1 MPRVHAHIRVFFSIF
16 VPILGITTNTTQ
28 IMRNWIWV
36 LLFFFMPIDM
46 MSQSFEALWK
56 QVEEAESLDQPKT
69 MAEKLDHIISKA
81 KKENSYGHLLKAQ
94 LRKIDAV
101 TSVTPDS
108 LQPEVERL
116 VEEEKAL
123 GKKNA
128 LLAAVYQSVLGT
140 VYKENSS
147 LDENSETISKEYFK
161 QSLSNPDLLA
171 SAKTNGWAP
180 LLKLNEDSKLFD
192 DDLLSVL
199 AFQAG
204 EFSMLYDYYDTHGRR
219 EAACITAAFM
229 LREKADNYVKK
240 ATNSKYLSQVEQMID
255 KYKDLKVGGE
265 LALVKYEF
273 LEVASDVN
281 DEQRIKWIDEATE
294 KWGEWPRINRLKN
307 SRQSIIQP
315 HFSLDFGSIVVRP
328 NQERCIKLKLRHLSS
343 MTMTVSKVNLDP
355 RRDYSLYDQ
364 KTLATVKK
372 AIISGTT
379 FKVGKQF
386 EYHPDYVSFE
396 DSILLKPLERG
407 MYLAEFDTNEKNIST
422 ARTLF
427 YVSDVYLLAQPM
439 PENQMRFVAV
449 SATTGQP
456 LKDAKLRIESYKKD
470 TLIHLGPK
478 GDIVVKNREGRN
490 SSGTYY
496 LYTDNDKYCPD
507 QSMWMSNYSYNSVRD
522 VTSVQLFTDRSIYRP
537 GQTVHVGLIK
547 FTVKGGLEAKA
558 LEGEKLTVVLRDAN
572 NKEIDKRMVVT
583 DSFGKA
589 AADFVLPQSGLTG
602 TFSINAGGS
611 RESFRVEEYKRPT
624 FDVEMPVVKEAYKDG
639 DTLTLKGYARTYS
652 GVPVQG
658 AKVAYEVE
666 RRGASWWWRHSSSE
680 DEMLLQ
686 DSVVTDNEGAF
697 TMRVPIS
704 LPANVDADD
713 DDDWRSR
720 FYEIVVN
727 ASVTDLGGET
737 HEGELTLPISRKL
750 TAFNFNLPSVLER
763 EKLSTVTFSLLNN
776 AGDEIDGDVTY
787 YIDDEPKGYSAKTNE
802 KTELPKD
809 GALARSGK
817 HTIKAICQGDTVK
830 REIVLFSYEDKKPCI
845 ETHDWFQA
853 SSYQFAD
860 NDAQVKVQVG
870 TSDPDQVV
878 FYNVFADDKVLEQG
892 TFTLSNSNQTRTWK
906 YRKEYGSGVLLTF
919 AWVRNGVAYTHTQR
933 IQRPMPD
940 KRIILKWE
948 TFRDKLTPG
957 QQEEWI
963 LKATY
968 PDGSPADAQLLA
980 TIYDKSLDQIE
991 SHFWWFNNNINVYL
1005 PSTSWNYLRYGSADL
1020 GGRKPFVSLKVPNL
1034 SFTEY
1039 DGDIFQFWSG
1049 RVYRYGLR
1057 KMMNANVLG
1066 GAPVEMVM
1074 ESSMAMDSSV
1084 ETEEKFTAPIIKKDE
1099 MAVASQ
1105 KAKDAVGDEDKEK
1118 AEPQLRENLDETAAF
1133 IPQVVAD
1140 ADGRIALKFTLPES
1154 VTTWKMMGIATDRQI
1169 NSGRISGEAIAKKDI
1184 MVVPNMPRFVR
1195 LGDQTKITARI
1206 FNTSD
1211 HSIAGKATVEM
1222 VDPETENVVFSKTT
1236 SFNTEANQTD
1246 AVTFDYQ
1253 PDGLPGLLICRIKA
1267 VGDGISDGEQH
1278 YLPVL
1283 SNMELVTRT
1292 LPFTQIE
1299 PQTSAFDLAKLFP
1312 KGVSDSKLTIEYTNN
1327 PAWLMIQALPNM
1339 AAGSDK
1345 NAITQATSYYAN
1357 AIGQY
1362 LMNITPTIK
1371 QTVMKW
1377 REETDSLGSLAS
1389 NLEKNEELKD
1399 LLLNETPWVPNA
1411 DKESSQKRSLVKYFD
1426 EQTISYRLS
1435 MALDK
1440 LKELQNGDGS
1450 WSWWEGMPGSIYM
1463 TTAVSEMFIR
1473 LNKMIGQQNE
1483 TRFMLERAYGFMG
1496 DFLIKEM
1503 EDIQREQKR
1512 GNKRLMP
1519 SEMALCV
1526 LYNMALDGRELDN
1539 DVQKAADFLIGLFSG
1554 KPQDFTIYGKA
1565 RSAVILAQF
1574 NKKAK
1579 AEEYLTSIDQY
1590 SVVTPEMGRYFDTR
1604 KAYYSWCSY
1613 NIPTE
1618 IAAMEAYKMLR
1629 PERTDFVNEM
1639 RLWLLQQKRAQMW
1652 DTPINS
1658 VDAVYAFLEG
1668 NAKALDNGVA
1678 SVIYVDGQK
1687 VETSKETAGIGYVK
1701 TSMKADNKHKV
1712 EVEKTSS
1719 GTSWGALYAQFLQR
1733 TDEVENS
1740 SSGLSVEREIRTQS
1754 QRLKVGDKVTVRLT
1768 IKAERDLDF
1777 VEVIDRRASC
1787 MEPVSQL
1794 SGYHYGYYIAP
1805 KDYTTAYYFH
1815 KMPKGTHVIETEYY
1829 IDRKGTYETGTCK
1842 VQCAYAPEFS
1852 ATGKALKLV
1861 VNE

>member
-1 MPRVHAHIRVFFSIF
+1 
-16 VPILGITTNTTQ
+16 
-28 IMRNWIWV
+28 MRNWIWIII
-36 LLFFFMPIDM
+36 FFLMPIDM
-46 MSQSFEALWK
+46 MSQSFETLWK
-56 QVEEAESLDQPKT
+56 QVEEAEALDQPKT
-69 MAEKLDHIISKA
+69 MAEKLDNIISKA
-81 KKENSYGHLLKAQ
+81 KKENSFGHLLKAQ
-94 LRKIDAV
+94 LRKIEAV

-116 VEEEKAL
+116 VEQEKSI
-123 GKKNA
+123 GKKKP

-140 VYKENSS
+140 VYKENPS
-147 LDENSETISKEYFK
+147 LDENYEAISKEYFK

-171 SAKTNGWAP
+171 SAKTSGWTP
-180 LLKLNEDSKLFD
+180 LLVLNNDSKLFD
-192 DDLLSVL
+192 DDLFSVL

-204 EFSMLYDYYDTHGRR
+204 DLSMLYDYYDTHGRR
-219 EAACITAAFM
+219 EAACVAAAFM
-229 LREKADNYVKK
+229 LREKADDYVKK
-240 ATNSKYLSQVEQMID
+240 AANSEYLRQVEQMID
-255 KYKDLKVGGE
+255 KYKDLKVAGE

-273 LEVASDVN
+273 LEEASDVN
-281 DEQRIKWIDEATE
+281 DEQRIKWIDEATG

-315 HFSLDFGSIVVRP
+315 QFSLDFGSIVVRP
-328 NQERCIKLKLRHLSS
+328 NQERSIKLNLRHLSS

-355 RRDYSLYDQ
+355 RKDYSLYDQ
-364 KTLATVKK
+364 KTLAAVQK

-386 EYHPDYVSFE
+386 EHHPDYESFK
-396 DSILLKPLERG
+396 DSIILKPLDRG

-439 PENQMRFVAV
+439 PGNQTRFVAV

-478 GDIVVKNREGRN
+478 GDTVVKNQDGRY

-496 LYTDNDKYCPD
+496 LYTDNDKFCPD
-507 QSMWMSNYSYNSVRD
+507 QSMWMSNYSFNSVRD
-522 VTSVQLFTDRSIYRP
+522 LTAVQLFTDRSIYRP
-537 GQTVHVGLIK
+537 GQTVHVGVIK
-547 FTVKGGLEAKA
+547 FSVKGGLEAKA
-558 LEGEKLTVVLRDAN
+558 LEGQKLTVILRDAN
-572 NKEIDKRMVVT
+572 NKEIDKHEVVT

-602 TFSINAGGS
+602 TFSVNAGGS

-624 FDVEMPVVKEAYKDG
+624 FEVEMPVVKEAYKDG

-666 RRGASWWWRHSSSE
+666 RRSASWWWRSSSGE
-680 DEMLLQ
+680 NEMLLQ
-686 DSVVTDNEGAF
+686 DSVVTDNDGAF
-697 TMRVPIS
+697 TMRVPIA

-713 DDDWRSR
+713 EDDWRNR

-737 HEGELTLPISRKL
+737 HEGELSLPISRKL
-750 TAFNFNLPSVLER
+750 TAFNFSLPSVSER
-763 EKLSTVTFSLLNN
+763 EKLGTVTFSLLNN

-787 YIDDEPKGYSAKTNE
+787 FIDDAPKGYAAKTNV

-809 GALARSGK
+809 GALAKSGK

-830 REIVLFSYEDKKPCI
+830 REIILFSYEDKKPCI
-845 ETHDWFQA
+845 ETHDWFQTSA
-853 SSYQFAD
+853 YQFAD
-860 NDAQVKVQVG
+860 NDSQVKVQVG

-892 TFTLSNSNQTRTWK
+892 TFTLSNSNQTRTWQ
-906 YRKEYGSGVLLTF
+906 YRKEYGNGVLLTF
-919 AWVRNGVAYTHTQR
+919 AWVRNGVVYSHTQR

-991 SHFWWFNNNINVYL
+991 DHYWWFDDRIRVSL
-1005 PSTSWNYLRYGSADL
+1005 PSTSWNHLYFGSADL

-1039 DGDIFQFWSG
+1039 DDIFRFWSG
-1049 RVYRYGLR
+1049 RVYRYGSR
-1057 KMMNANVLG
+1057 KMMNANLIG
-1066 GAPVEMVM
+1066 GAMPMALEEASAV
-1074 ESSMAMDSSV
+1074 SMDGLNRAAD
-1084 ETEEKFTAPIIKKDE
+1084 TEETAPLMD
-1099 MAVASQ
+1099 MASPMQKEQPVSGEG
-1105 KAKDAVGDEDKEK
+1105 KAKGDKGT

-1133 IPQVVAD
+1133 MPQVIAD
-1140 ADGRIALKFTLPES
+1140 ANGRIALKFTLPES
-1154 VTTWKMMGIATDRQI
+1154 VTTWRMMGIATDRQI
-1169 NSGRISGEAIAKKDI
+1169 NHGRINGEAIAKKDI

-1211 HSIAGKATVEM
+1211 HSIAGKATVEL
-1222 VDPETENVVFSKTT
+1222 VDPETEKVVFSKTT
-1236 SFNTEANQTD
+1236 DFNTEANQTD

-1253 PDGLPGLLICRIKA
+1253 PDGLPGLLVCRIKA
-1267 VGDGISDGEQH
+1267 VGDGFSDGEQH

-1292 LPFTQIE
+1292 LPFTQLE

-1327 PAWLMIQALPNM
+1327 PAWLMIQALPTM

-1483 TRFMLERAYGFMG
+1483 TRYMLEKAYDFMG
-1496 DFLIKEM
+1496 DFLIKEV
-1503 EDIQREQKR
+1503 EYIKKEQKR
-1512 GNKRLMP
+1512 GYKKQMP

-1526 LYNMALDGRELDN
+1526 LYNMALDGRELDS
-1539 DVQKAADFLIGLFSG
+1539 DVQKAADFLIGLFSE

-1565 RSAVILAQF
+1565 RSAVILAHF
-1574 NKKAK
+1574 NKRAK
-1579 AEEYLTSIDQY
+1579 ADEYLTSIDQY

-1618 IAAMEAYKMLR
+1618 IAAIEAYKMLR

-1668 NAKALDNGVA
+1668 NTKALDNGVA

-1701 TSMKADNKHKV
+1701 TSMKADNKQKV
-1712 EVEKTSS
+1712 EVEKTSQ
-1719 GTSWGALYAQFLQR
+1719 GTSWGALYAQFLQK

-1740 SSGLSVEREIRTQS
+1740 SSGLSVQREIRTQGQS
-1754 QRLKVGDKVTVRLT
+1754 LKVGDKVTVRLT

-1777 VEVIDRRASC
+1777 VEVIDRRAAC

-1794 SGYHYGYYIAP
+1794 SGYHFGYYIAP
-1805 KDYTTAYYFH
+1805 KDYTTAYYFN
-1815 KMPKGTHVIETEYY
+1815 KMPKGTHIIETEYY

-1842 VQCAYAPEFS
+1842 AQCAYAPEFS
-1852 ATGKALKLV
+1852 ATGKALQLI

>member
-1 MPRVHAHIRVFFSIF
+1 
-16 VPILGITTNTTQ
+16 
-28 IMRNWIWV
+28 MRNWIWIII
-36 LLFFFMPIDM
+36 FFSMPIDM

-56 QVEEAESLDQPKT
+56 QVEEAEALDQPKT
-69 MAEKLDHIISKA
+69 MAEKLDNIISKA

-94 LRKIDAV
+94 LRKIEAV

-116 VEEEKAL
+116 LEQEKSI
-123 GKKNA
+123 GKKKP

-140 VYKENSS
+140 VYKENPS
-147 LDENSETISKEYFK
+147 LDENYEAISKEYFAK
-161 QSLSNPDLLA
+161 SLSNPGLLA
-171 SAKTNGWAP
+171 DAKTGGWTP
-180 LLKLNEDSKLFD
+180 LLELNDDSKLFD

-204 EFSMLYDYYDTHGRR
+204 DFPMLYEYYDTHGRR
-219 EAACITAAFM
+219 EAACLTAAYM
-229 LREKADNYVKK
+229 LREKVDDYVKK
-240 ATNSKYLSQVEQMID
+240 AANSDYLKQVDQLID
-255 KYKDLKVGGE
+255 KYKDLKVAGE

-273 LEVASDVN
+273 LEEASDVD

-294 KWGEWPRINRLKN
+294 KWGEWPRVNRLKN

-315 HFSLDFGSIVVRP
+315 NFSLDFGSIVVRP
-328 NQERCIKLKLRHLSS
+328 NQERTIKLNLRHLSS
-343 MTMTVSKVNLDP
+343 MTMTVSKVALDP
-355 RRDYSLYDQ
+355 LKDYSLYDK
-364 KTLATVKK
+364 KTLAEVKK
-372 AIISGTT
+372 AIVDGTT
-379 FKVGKQF
+379 FKVSKQF
-386 EYHPDYVSFE
+386 EYHKDYESFK
-396 DSILLKPLERG
+396 DSITLKPLERG

-439 PENQMRFVAV
+439 PERQMRYVAV

-456 LKDAKLRIESYKKD
+456 LKDAKLRIEYYKKD
-470 TLIHLGPK
+470 TLINIGPK
-478 GDIVVKNREGRN
+478 GDTVVKTSDGRN
-490 SSGTYY
+490 YNGKYY
-496 LYTDNDKYCPD
+496 LYTADDKWCPD
-507 QSMWMSNYSYNSVRD
+507 QSMWMSNYSYNTIKD
-522 VTSVQLFTDRSIYRP
+522 QTSVQLYTDRSIYRP
-537 GQTVHVGLIK
+537 GQTVHVAVIK
-547 FTVKGGLEAKA
+547 FSVKGGLEAKA
-558 LEGEKLTVVLRDAN
+558 MEGEKLTVVLRDAN
-572 NKEIDKRMVVT
+572 NKDIDKKEVVT
-583 DSFGKA
+583 DCFGKA

-602 TFSINAGGS
+602 TFSVNVGRS

-624 FDVEMPVVKEAYKDG
+624 FEVEMPVVKEAYKDG
-639 DTLTLKGYARTYS
+639 DTLTIKGYARTYS

-658 AKVAYEVE
+658 AKVDYEVE
-666 RRGASWWWRHSSSE
+666 RRGASWWWRSGSSGNE
-680 DEMLLQ
+680 TLLE
-686 DSVVTDNEGAF
+686 DSVITDDEGAF

-704 LPANVDADD
+704 LPDNVDADD
-713 DDDWRSR
+713 EDDWRNH
-720 FYEIVVN
+720 FYEIVVS

-737 HEGELTLPISRKL
+737 HEGELSLPISRKL
-750 TAFNFNLPSVLER
+750 TAFDFSLPSVVER
-763 EKLSTVTFSLLNN
+763 ERLSEVRFSLLNN
-776 AGDEIDGDVTY
+776 AGDEIEGDVTY
-787 YIDDEPKGYSAKTNE
+787 FIDDEPKGYAAKTNV
-802 KTELPKD
+802 KTILPKE
-809 GALARSGK
+809 GALSRSGK

-830 REIVLFSYEDKKPCI
+830 REFTLFSYEDKKPCV
-845 ETHDWFQA
+845 ETHDWFQTSA
-853 SSYQFAD
+853 YRFED

-870 TSDPDQVV
+870 TSDLGQVI

-892 TFTLSNSNQTRTWK
+892 SFTLSNANQTRTWK
-906 YRKEYGSGVLLTF
+906 YREEYGNGVLLTF
-919 AWVRNGVAYTHTQR
+919 AWVRNGVAYTHTHS
-933 IQRPMPD
+933 IKRPMPD

-948 TFRDKLTPG
+948 TFRDRLTPG
-957 QQEEWI
+957 QQEEWT
-963 LKATY
+963 LRATY

-991 SHFWWFNNNINVYL
+991 DHYWWFNNLIGVYM
-1005 PSTSWNYLRYGSADL
+1005 PSTSWSHLYFGSADL
-1020 GGRKPFVSLKVPNL
+1020 GGRKPFTSLKVPNL
-1034 SFTEY
+1034 NFTEF
-1039 DGDIFQFWSG
+1039 DDDLFRFWAG
-1049 RVYRYGLR
+1049 RIYRYGSRRL
-1057 KMMNANVLG
+1057 MNANMLG
-1066 GAPVEMVM
+1066 GAVPMALE
-1074 ESSMAMDSSV
+1074 ESAMAMDVAYESDAMMASQTEKKEMSV
-1084 ETEEKFTAPIIKKDE
+1084 LKTESVVSEEKTSKN
-1099 MAVASQ
+1099 S
-1105 KAKDAVGDEDKEK
+1105 DA

-1133 IPQVVAD
+1133 IPQAVAD

-1154 VTTWKMMGIATDRQI
+1154 VTTWQMMGIATDRQI

-1195 LGDQTKITARI
+1195 LGDKTQITALI
-1206 FNTSD
+1206 FNTAD
-1211 HSIAGKATVEM
+1211 RPIAGKATLELL
-1222 VDPETENVVFSKTT
+1222 DPETEAVVSSMTT
-1236 SFNTEANQTD
+1236 NFNTEANKTT

-1253 PDGLPGLLICRIKA
+1253 PEGLPGLLICRIKA
-1267 VGDGISDGEQH
+1267 VGDGFSDGEQH
-1278 YLPVL
+1278 FLPVL

-1292 LPFTQIE
+1292 LPFTQVE

-1312 KGVSDSKLTIEYTNN
+1312 KGVSDAKLTIEYTNN

-1339 AAGSDK
+1339 AAGGDK

-1362 LMNITPTIK
+1362 LMNITPSIK

-1483 TRFMLERAYGFMG
+1483 TRYMLEKAYDFMG
-1496 DFLIKEM
+1496 DFLIKEV
-1503 EDIQREQKR
+1503 EYIKKEQKR
-1512 GNKRLMP
+1512 GYKKQLP

-1539 DVQKAADFLIGLFSG
+1539 DVQKAVDFLIGLFSE
-1554 KPQDFTIYGKA
+1554 KPQNFTIYGKA
-1565 RSAVILAQF
+1565 RSAVILAHF

-1579 AEEYLTSIDQY
+1579 ADEYLTSIDQY

-1618 IAAMEAYKMLR
+1618 IAAIEAYKMLR

-1668 NAKALDNGVA
+1668 NTKALDNGVA

-1701 TSMKADNKHKV
+1701 TSMKADNKQKV
-1712 EVEKTSS
+1712 EVEKTSQ
-1719 GTSWGALYAQFLQR
+1719 GTSWGALYAQFLQK

-1740 SSGLSVEREIRTQS
+1740 SSGLSVQREIRMQS
-1754 QRLKVGDKVTVRLT
+1754 QSLKVGDKVTVRLT

-1777 VEVIDRRASC
+1777 VEVIDRRAAC

-1794 SGYHYGYYIAP
+1794 SGYHFGYYIAP
-1805 KDYTTAYYFH
+1805 KDYTTAYYFN
-1815 KMPKGTHVIETEYY
+1815 KMPKGTHIIETEYY

-1842 VQCAYAPEFS
+1842 AQCAYAPEFS
-1852 ATGKALKLV
+1852 ATGKALQLI